1 MPEPEIEKVVRLVFF
16 GAPGVGK
23 GTQAAL
29 LQERL
34 GLPHVSTGDMLR
46 AAIRE
51 GTPEGRQARAIVE
64 RGQLVPDTLIS
75 ALVGA
80 RLAREDVGDGFILD
94 GYPRTVGQAE
104 HLEKVLEASGRAL
117 DAVINIAVPEGEI
130 VERLGGRRACPS
142 CGASFHLRFHPPMVE
157 GRCDACGGRLERR
170 ADDADEVIRGR
181 LEVYARQTAP
191 VLEYYRRRGL
201 LRDVDGV
208 GRPEEVAGRIAA
220 LVAALGR

>member
-1 MPEPEIEKVVRLVFF
+1 MAVRLVFF

-23 GTQAAL
+23 GTQAVV

-34 GLPHVSTGDMLR
+34 ALPHVSTGDMLR

-64 RGQLVPDTLIS
+64 RGELVPDDLIS

-80 RLAREDVGDGFILD
+80 RLGREDVQEGFILD

-104 HLEKVLEASGRAL
+104 YLDGVLEGAGQTL
-117 DAVINIAVPEGEI
+117 DAVINIAVPESAI
-130 VERLGGRRACPS
+130 VERLGGRRVCPS
-142 CGASFHLRFHPPMVE
+142 CGASFHLRFQPPMVE
-157 GRCDACGGRLERR
+157 DRCDACGERLERR
-170 ADDADEVIRGR
+170 ADDADDVIRGR

-191 VLEYYRRRGL
+191 VLDYYRRRGL

-208 GRPEEVAGRIAA
+208 GRPEEVTGRIAA